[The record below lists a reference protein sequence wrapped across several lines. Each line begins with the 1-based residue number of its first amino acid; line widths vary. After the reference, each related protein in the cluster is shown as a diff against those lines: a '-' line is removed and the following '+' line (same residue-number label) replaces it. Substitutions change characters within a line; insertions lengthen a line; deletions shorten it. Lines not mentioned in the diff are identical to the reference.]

1 VNVPVPDSVRAAYVV
16 LTREPLDRVDD
27 LPLPDEGLLRLRGTS
42 EAVLEQVRAR
52 PAQLV
57 VSGTYAPA
65 DARREAGRLRAEAL
79 ALADAHDG
87 LVLDLQVP
95 RVVQPQ
101 DRPGAVTQWFGF
113 DVDPTRPTEAAT
125 HGLEAF
131 GLPEVRLVGVDDA
144 RRPMFDAVVVGLVSR
159 LLAEWPARDPVGPAA
174 VTLRDIAEGY
184 AQPDADSTTSQRRVA
199 LLIDYAPDAHELV
212 VELADDP
219 ATALFA

>member
-1 VNVPVPDSVRAAYVV
+1 VTVPVPDRVRAAYVV
-16 LTREPLDRVDD
+16 LTAAPLDRVDE

-52 PAQLV
+52 PARML

-65 DARREAGRLRAEAL
+65 DARRETGRLRAEAL

-95 RVVQPQ
+95 RVVQAQ
-101 DRPGAVTQWFGF
+101 ARPGAVTQWFAF
-113 DVDPTRPTEAAT
+113 DVDPTRPGDVAT

-144 RRPMFDAVVVGLVSR
+144 RRPMYDAVVVGLVSR
-159 LLAEWPARDPVGPAA
+159 LLAEWPAHDPVGPAA

-184 AQPDADSTTSQRRVA
+184 AEPGASGTTVERRVA
-199 LLIDYAPDAHELV
+199 LLIDYAEDAHELL

-219 ATALFA
+219 ATTLFA